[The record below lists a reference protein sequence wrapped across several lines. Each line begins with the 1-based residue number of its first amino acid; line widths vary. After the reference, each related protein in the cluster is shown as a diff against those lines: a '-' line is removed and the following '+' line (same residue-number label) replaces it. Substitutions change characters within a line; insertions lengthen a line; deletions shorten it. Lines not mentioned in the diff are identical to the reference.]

1 MLAKR
6 ISGSQRI
13 GGREFE
19 TQKIKTKNK
28 YESKMFQSG
37 LGAPARSFELSP
49 NNHRHIRAQLSEP
62 AGPHSQ
68 NGISGRARRE
78 PFMRL
83 WRECIAGNSAATERL
98 AAASVLRDR
107 AQPEHH

>member
-19 TQKIKTKNK
+19 AQKIKTKNK

-37 LGAPARSFELSP
+37 LGTPSRSFELSP

-78 PFMRL
+78 SVMCIRS
-83 WRECIAGNSAATERL
+83 ECIRRNSAATERL
-98 AAASVLRDR
+98 AATSI
-107 AQPEHH
+107 